1 MSLCF
6 LFSFMFFFVLSKS
19 LLVLHQYSS
28 SLLECPLL
36 RTVVMTYFACRAFS
50 YPNVFCIVFFS
61 FFHLFFCRF
70 RSYTLSQV
78 AFLFFF
84 LCQRLLKLT
93 YGKSNAEE
101 RELLSL
107 LEEKKQFL
115 RTVCFGKML
124 KHSKFLPQPELFWK

>member
-36 RTVVMTYFACRAFS
+36 RTAVMTYFACRAFS
-50 YPNVFCIVFFS
+50 YPNVFCIVFFFLFPPVFLQVSQLHIELGCFS
-61 FFHLFFCRF
+61 F
-70 RSYTLSQV
+70 
-78 AFLFFF
+78 FFF

-107 LEEKKQFL
+107 LEEKKPVFED
-115 RTVCFGKML
+115 CM
-124 KHSKFLPQPELFWK
+124 FWKNVETFQISAPA